1 MEDNHLTWHEGKVLQ
16 QDRENLMGHKGAVLW
31 LTGLSGSGKSTI
43 SVELEK
49 MLYGE
54 GVHTYR
60 LDGDNVRHGLNA
72 DLGFSDADRVEN
84 IRRVG
89 EVSQLFV
96 DAGILTISSFISPFQ
111 QDRDM
116 VRSLF
121 TEGEFIE
128 IHVKASLDACEKRDP
143 KGLYAKVRKGEI
155 HQFTGIDSPYE
166 PPTSAEIVVPT
177 EILTVEESAH
187 SIMSYL
193 KAHGYLNGTKG

>member
-1 MEDNHLTWHEGKVLQ
+1 MQ
-16 QDRENLMGHKGAVLW
+16 
-31 LTGLSGSGKSTI
+31 
-43 SVELEK
+43 
-49 MLYGE
+49 

-89 EVSQLFV
+89 EVSRLFV